1 MLIFLTLIGR
11 NLSNRKALWKYSK
24 GLFHYLE
31 LSRVAGALLL
41 EAGCVDDA
49 LDSTCEDEVL
59 RSSALDSLEEVGV
72 SLAGCSV
79 ELSTGATDC

>member
-1 MLIFLTLIGR
+1 MLIFSTLIGR

-24 GLFHYLE
+24 GLFHSLE

-49 LDSTCEDEVL
+49 LELGAFEL
-59 RSSALDSLEEVGV
+59 L
-72 SLAGCSV
+72 LAGCDS
-79 ELSTGATDC
+79 L